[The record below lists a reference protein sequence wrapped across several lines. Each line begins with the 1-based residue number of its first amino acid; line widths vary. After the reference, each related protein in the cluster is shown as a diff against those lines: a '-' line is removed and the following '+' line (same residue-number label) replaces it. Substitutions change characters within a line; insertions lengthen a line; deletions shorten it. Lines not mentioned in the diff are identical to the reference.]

1 MAQTR
6 EAKTTKI
13 REEDAEESRQ
23 RRKRNLDLVIGGADG
38 DEPNA
43 ESPTIP
49 TPRLAGELV
58 GLARRA
64 HDSFAMKSASLSHIL
79 HGSQSSP
86 VPRGSTD
93 SAHSGADE
101 KAPEPDEA
109 EARVS
114 APDAPRGPT
123 DEDGRLLSV
132 QSPGSAMR
140 RNTPILA
147 PLNDDRRR
155 GSAQAGPSDDPIAR
169 RGPVPA
175 IDGDAAK
182 PNGVSSASNDA
193 SSPPVTPPRTANQ
206 PPSATE
212 GTQLLDDSPRAGP
225 GGLEA
230 TVLSTRLDAL
240 DAAQRETAQRLDAN
254 TSILLSIMARLDQL
268 APPAETATREG
279 RESYV
284 S

>member
-1 MAQTR
+1 
-6 EAKTTKI
+6 
-13 REEDAEESRQ
+13 
-23 RRKRNLDLVIGGADG
+23 
-38 DEPNA
+38 
-43 ESPTIP
+43 
-49 TPRLAGELV
+49 
-58 GLARRA
+58 
-64 HDSFAMKSASLSHIL
+64 
-79 HGSQSSP
+79 
-86 VPRGSTD
+86 
-93 SAHSGADE
+93 
-101 KAPEPDEA
+101 
-109 EARVS
+109 
-114 APDAPRGPT
+114 
-123 DEDGRLLSV
+123 
-132 QSPGSAMR
+132 MR

-240 DAAQRETAQRLDAN
+240 DAAQRETAQRLDA

-268 APPAETATREG
+268 APPAEQRAKVASRTPPEAPPRPCSQRSACAKRDAKSAIDPTMPGPGPDFRAQPRRRARRPGTTAAGPG
-279 RESYV
+279 RAPP
-284 S
+284 